1 MFPYG
6 SDTRPLTFHDI
17 RHTFQSTL
25 PRGSDAVHTSDNVAL
40 CYFNPRSLTGA
51 TALLVC
57 PQPHRQSFQSTLPY
71 ESNLNT
77 QSNGGWISEISI
89 HAPLRERPVPPNTLT
104 AATAYFNPRS
114 LTGATHLSQGSCY
127 RSKHF
132 NPRSLT
138 GATPERYTA
147 YHWQKDF
154 NPRSLTGATTWLK
167 RTANKLRNFN
177 PRSLTGATLPL
188 RPLSVQHGDFNPRS
202 LTGATE
208 TPACNYYQSLIFQ
221 STLPYGSAPPAG
233 GKLWAYLS
241 QFQSTLPYGSDH
253 PMTLCCPTT

>member
-89 HAPLRERPVPPNTLT
+89 HAPLRERLVDKI
-104 AATAYFNPRS
+104 F
-114 LTGATHLSQGSCY
+114 LSEI
-127 RSKHF
+127 
-132 NPRSLT
+132 L
-138 GATPERYTA
+138 A
-147 YHWQKDF
+147 
-154 NPRSLTGATTWLK
+154 
-167 RTANKLRNFN
+167 
-177 PRSLTGATLPL
+177 
-188 RPLSVQHGDFNPRS
+188 
-202 LTGATE
+202 
-208 TPACNYYQSLIFQ
+208 
-221 STLPYGSAPPAG
+221 
-233 GKLWAYLS
+233 
-241 QFQSTLPYGSDH
+241 FQSTLPYGSD
-253 PMTLCCPTT
+253 PRRGTNRSLAFTFQSTLPYGSDKVANCTQALQPDFNPRSLAGATARAGVIK